1 MYKVT
6 YILSKTLFKN
16 CIGPIHTFDIL
27 QNGPNNIKKPY
38 RSQQEGF
45 H

>member
-1 MYKVT
+1 MHKVT
-6 YILSKTLFKN
+6 YILSTNIFKSY
-16 CIGPIHTFDIL
+16 IGPIHTLNIL
-27 QNGPNNIKKPY
+27 QNGPNIIKKPY